1 MKFCMIVPNSPY
13 LYNQWTIEPLGA
25 IYVAQAAEPYCDES
39 VVRVWEEEP
48 FYEADVYGISVVTPH
63 YEQVREI
70 IAELRYVRP
79 NAIIVLG
86 GAHCTFLPEETLADL
101 QPDFVVAGEGEI
113 AIKKILSGEWWD
125 VPGIYTPTSVPPAG
139 AAPVPDLTMLSIP
152 DHSMLLHD
160 YYPNPAWTDEPG
172 GAIMASRG
180 CPFGGSYCGKSIG
193 RAARWR
199 NPRQVAL
206 EMHQYTQWRFEDD
219 DIFGNAE
226 WFDEFCKHVPADR
239 EWRCSARATSITPE
253 VLEQAKKAGCMQVGI
268 GVETANPALLKIHCP
283 SKSVERNTAAIKM
296 IMDHGM
302 QSTAFLIAG
311 LPGETEE
318 SIQDTIDW
326 VQTVKPDKFTV
337 SACTPYPGTPLW
349 RHPEKYGITQLDFDG
364 DYMNFRQLGREDED
378 VAFVFDTEWADR
390 YELTRLWKKLRG
402 AATYG
407 IAEDTRASD
416 RG

>member
-1 MKFCMIVPNSPY
+1 MKFCMIVPNAPY

-25 IYVAQAAEPYCDES
+25 ICVAQAAAGHVEES
-39 VVRVWEEEP
+39 VVRVWNEEP
-48 FYEADVYGISVVTPH
+48 FYNADVYGITVVTPH

-70 IAELRYVRP
+70 MAELRHINP
-79 NAIIVLG
+79 AALIVLG

-113 AIKKILSGEWWD
+113 AIEHILTGHCCD
-125 VPGIYTPTSVPPAG
+125 MPGIYTRGHTPPAG
-139 AAPVPDLTMLSIP
+139 LATSPPLKDLPIP

-180 CPFGGSYCGKSIG
+180 CPFGCSYCGKSIG
-193 RAARWR
+193 RATRWR
-199 NPRQVAL
+199 VPKQVAL

-219 DIFGNAE
+219 DIFGNTE
-226 WFDEFCKHVPADR
+226 WFDEFSKHVPPDR

-253 VLEQAKKAGCMQVGI
+253 VLEQAKSTGCMQIGI

-283 SKSVERNTAAIKM
+283 SKSVDRNTDAVKM

-302 QSTAFLIAG
+302 QATAFLIAG

-318 SIQDTIDW
+318 SIQDTINW

-349 RHPEKYGITQLDFDG
+349 RFPEKYGITQLDFGG

-378 VAFVFDTEWADR
+378 VAFVFDTEWAGR

-407 IAEDTRASD
+407 IAEDTRASN